1 MKVKKIKCPSCDAN
15 ISLKENATRGIC
27 EYCQSEFIIE
37 DDTIKIEHTGTIEV
51 IDDTS
56 LKVANTTLNQFKDY
70 DRSLILY
77 KRLIYKYA
85 HKKEV
90 YIGLIRSITKD
101 FNIKNISLYN
111 LNEVNDYWKKY
122 VALATDKE
130 IDEYKELIT
139 LLNKNYWF
147 SSLVKLTNNFNSNIN
162 GGDISDIEK
171 CYDNYLAFCNNDERN
186 KLDNDYKKYITNYK
200 IFLEERKN
208 KKRKIAIL
216 IISIIIL
223 LLSSVIIFFATES
236 PEKNT
241 DSIKLSNINYS
252 ISENDYQ
259 SLKKYFKST
268 VSEMTIVNVKLNNID
283 KSVNVT
289 VELKNFIVKK
299 SFDVTFN
306 VTDDMGP
313 IIEPISCSFTDTEE
327 VDLYKCFTAYDFTDG
342 QLDVKNA
349 SIEKENIDFKV
360 AGTKYIKISVS
371 DNDGNANTLKI
382 PVIITKTPIQLSF
395 NLNEKLIVGN
405 TYTLSPSISPN
416 NISDNSISYTYDNQ
430 SISISNNKLKVLK
443 KGKTEVCAISN
454 YNKSIKQ
461 CKTVTLDLQCKDTYI
476 FNFDG
481 SREETITA
489 DEVFCPGNYKIYA
502 SVMNYDEFYHLE
514 IKPKDQFVGDS
525 LTIYKKSS
533 YLNEE
538 GKKYALAA
546 GHTITTDIGI
556 TQIKLVKQ
564 K

>member
-1 MKVKKIKCPSCDAN
+1 MKVKKIKCPNCDAN

-51 IDDTS
+51 TNDTS
-56 LKVANTTLNQFKDY
+56 LKVAHTTLNQFKDY

-77 KRLIYKYA
+77 KKLIYKYA

-101 FNIKNISLYN
+101 FNINNINLFH

-122 VALATDKE
+122 VALANDKE
-130 IDEYKELIT
+130 IDEYKESVT

-147 SSLVKLTNNFNSNIN
+147 TSLANLTNNFNSNVN
-162 GGDISDIEK
+162 GGDISEIEK
-171 CYDNYLAFCNNDERN
+171 CYNNCLAFCNKDEGN
-186 KLDNDYKKYITNYK
+186 KLDNEYKKYIVDYK
-200 IFLEERKN
+200 IFLEYRES
-208 KKRKIAIL
+208 KKRKITILITSIAIL
-216 IISIIIL
+216 LFSFIVL
-223 LLSSVIIFFATES
+223 FFATES
-236 PEKNT
+236 PSQNT
-241 DSIKLSNINYS
+241 DSIKLSSINYS
-252 ISENDYQ
+252 ISEDDYQ
-259 SLKKYFKST
+259 SLKKYFKNT
-268 VSEMTIVNVKLNNID
+268 VSEMTVVNAKLNNID
-283 KSVNVT
+283 KSVNIT
-289 VELKNFIVKK
+289 VELKNFITTKTFDAT
-299 SFDVTFN
+299 FDVI
-306 VTDDMGP
+306 DDMGP
-313 IIEPISCSFTDTEE
+313 IIESTSCSFTDTEE
-327 VDLYKCFTAYDFTDG
+327 VDLYKCFTIYDFTDG
-342 QLDVKNA
+342 EIDVKTA

-360 AGTKYIKISVS
+360 LGTKYIEVS
-371 DNDGNANTLKI
+371 IKDKDGNASKEKI
-382 PVIITKTPIQLSF
+382 SVIITKTPIQLSF
-395 NLNEKLIVGN
+395 NLNDKLIVGN

-416 NISDNSISYTYDNQ
+416 NISDNSISYTYDNKLV
-430 SISISNNKLKVLK
+430 SISKNKLKVLK
-443 KGKTEVCAISN
+443 KGKTEVCAVAN
-454 YNKSIKQ
+454 YDKSIKQ

-525 LTIYKKSS
+525 LTVYKNSS

>member
-268 VSEMTIVNVKLNNID
+268 VSEMTIANVKLNNID
-283 KSVNVT
+283 KSVNVI

-525 LTIYKKSS
+525 LTVYKKSS